1 MLLILLGVFT
11 FLAASILFVLI
22 KKASGVR
29 AILRSTQ
36 EAKSILEKAKE
47 DAEKKRREAA
57 RTSRPNSKGRLET
70 RTES

>member
-47 DAEKKRREAA
+47 DAEK